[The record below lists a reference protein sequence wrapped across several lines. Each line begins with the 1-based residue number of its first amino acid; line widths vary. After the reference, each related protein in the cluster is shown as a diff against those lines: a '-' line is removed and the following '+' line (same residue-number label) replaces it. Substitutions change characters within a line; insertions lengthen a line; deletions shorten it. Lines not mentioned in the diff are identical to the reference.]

1 MYKSPIKLRRNPKKN
16 VCDEIRARWFDC
28 VVIYKKNLSP
38 VKYRECS
45 QHWVDF
51 INCTSK
57 SK

>member
-16 VCDEIRARWFDC
+16 VCDEIRARWFNC
-28 VVIYKKNLSP
+28 IVIYKKTQP

-51 INCTSK
+51 VNCTSK